1 MGLYSCVV
9 SGLGSLALEINN
21 TQESVRHFPGG
32 PVVKTCPSNVEDASS
47 ILGQGAKRLHAS
59 GPVFSGPKKPKQK
72 TEAILYVTNPILTL
86 KMVHIKKK
94 KKKNLRGQLEEGN
107 LETKKEHWE
116 R

>member
-1 MGLYSCVV
+1 M
-9 SGLGSLALEINN
+9 
-21 TQESVRHFPGG
+21 
-32 PVVKTCPSNVEDASS
+32 VKTCPSNVEDASS
-47 ILGQGAKRLHAS
+47 ILGQGAKRLHA
-59 GPVFSGPKKPKQK
+59 SGPKKPKQK

-94 KKKNLRGQLEEGN
+94 KNLRGQLEEGN

>member
-59 GPVFSGPKKPKQK
+59 GPKKPKQK

-94 KKKNLRGQLEEGN
+94 KKNLRGQLEEGN